1 MTRMAMEEEKEARF
15 YIPVANI
22 SKRDYMGVYGVLAF
36 IIGTVTYAAFF
47 LGVMAVLF
55 NTVITNIDEAT
66 VLFIGT
72 VGLLG
77 YLFYLF
83 IYIFLSKRRAGKRY
97 VRGKAALVQVIA
109 QNIQHHVLA
118 GDHKGPL
125 ACDGWGEQLAAD
137 LHAPDRLDA
146 LLMPRA
152 GDIGIHV
159 VLGKADLA
167 PDLVGV
173 DLPPADQF
181 IDRGFAHVE
190 DIRNLLRG

>member
-1 MTRMAMEEEKEARF
+1 MTRMAMEEEKEARY

-83 IYIFLSKRRAGKRY
+83 LYIFLSKRRAGKRY
-97 VRGKAALVQVIA
+97 VRGKAALEKRLK
-109 QNIQHHVLA
+109 NIKKL
-118 GDHKGPL
+118 
-125 ACDGWGEQLAAD
+125 
-137 LHAPDRLDA
+137 
-146 LLMPRA
+146 
-152 GDIGIHV
+152 
-159 VLGKADLA
+159 
-167 PDLVGV
+167 
-173 DLPPADQF
+173 
-181 IDRGFAHVE
+181 E
-190 DIRNLLRG
+190 DIYIEEEENRSPTISMEALNEALPLEALQAELPAQGDKEEKR